1 MTIYED
7 LNKLISIKFVRACK
21 SSNKSVCE
29 TMTDQHEFILIGCFR
44 FSFSWGDLHLPPLK
58 TMSHRLWRPCRTSM
72 KTKQNLFG
80 SKKWDETNCQNLCLV

>member
-58 TMSHRLWRPCRTSM
+58 TMNHRLWRPCRTSM